1 MILSGNIEDKNLL
14 YDYYNKAKVFLFTSR
29 RENFGIVLVEVLRF
43 GDCIITTDVGAAK
56 DITNNREIGV
66 VTEIENEEQYKNE
79 ILKVI
84 DEEINLK
91 EKYNQS
97 LKWSEEKFLWNNI
110 VKHEKFEEFF
120 AEK

>member
-56 DITNNREIGV
+56 DIINNREIGV